1 MKRVLEALKIA
12 SKAAAFCI
20 GIAVIGGLLALG
32 IMYGLQAMEVSGE
45 LAAVITVAMI
55 GVISTFMAVFITNLL
70 D

>member
-1 MKRVLEALKIA
+1 MKRILEALKIA
-12 SKAAAFCI
+12 SKATAFCI
-20 GIAVIGGLLALG
+20 GVAVIGGLLAIG

>member
-1 MKRVLEALKIA
+1 MKRILEALKIA
-12 SKAAAFCI
+12 SKATAFYI
-20 GIAVIGGLLALG
+20 GVAVIGGLLALG

>member
-1 MKRVLEALKIA
+1 MKRLLEALKIA
-12 SKAAAFCI
+12 SKVVALCI
-20 GIAVIGGLLALG
+20 GVAVIGGFLALG